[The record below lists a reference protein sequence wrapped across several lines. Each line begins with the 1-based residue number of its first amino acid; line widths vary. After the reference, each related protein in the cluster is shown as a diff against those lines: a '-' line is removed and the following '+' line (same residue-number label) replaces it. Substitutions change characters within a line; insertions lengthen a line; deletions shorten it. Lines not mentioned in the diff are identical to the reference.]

1 VRIPDI
7 EHLPITGKR
16 CSEVNMS
23 FHPIQS
29 RSSKVEIDAGAMP
42 GHQIHRSK
50 LASLQRALVV
60 LLVLVILALAFRI
73 SSRAQMPGEGQ
84 GSLIYPKDLQSYDN
98 FGAALAVQAD
108 TLVVGAPGVNQED
121 YQNAG
126 AAFVFERRD
135 AGWDE
140 TQRLLPD
147 PPQSDSGFGSSVAID
162 RETLA
167 VGAIYEYNPPSGNGS
182 GAVYVFTQDSGSWQ
196 LQARLAAADGAP
208 FDLFGWDLALQGD
221 LLAVSARAAESPGG
235 AHNAGALYLFQR
247 TGNTWN
253 PLARLSPQNL
263 SSRDYFGDSIA
274 LAGEY
279 LFAGAPG
286 HDETQVSGAGAVYV
300 FRQQGQNW
308 FEELQLT
315 ADNLQPN
322 AHFGAA
328 LDVEGDLLAVLASQQ
343 YHGEQAPPAAHLY
356 GAPQGFGV
364 AHVFK
369 LEQGE
374 WHWQVS
380 LAPRP
385 AGEEGSVLLGTA
397 IGAGQNGGMR
407 AVLSGYGRGEI
418 YRYDQ
423 EGVDW
428 IEGQPLTPEVA
439 GLTLGKTI
447 TLAGDKVLIGVPHYD
462 LSPEQLDQG
471 DAAGAVIEID
481 W

>member
-1 VRIPDI
+1 
-7 EHLPITGKR
+7 
-16 CSEVNMS
+16 MS
-23 FHPIQS
+23 ANGTQS
-29 RSSKVEIDAGAMP
+29 RASAKELKPDAMDGIKVY
-42 GHQIHRSK
+42 RSR
-50 LASLQRALVV
+50 LAWLQKGLVI
-60 LLVLVILALAFRI
+60 LLVLVILLLAARF
-73 SSRAQMPGEGQ
+73 SSGAQAPGEGQ
-84 GSLIYPKDLQSYDN
+84 GSPIYPKELQSYDN
-98 FGAALAVQAD
+98 FGAALAVRED
-108 TLVVGAPGVNQED
+108 TLVVGAPGVNQGD
-121 YQNAG
+121 YQNSG
-126 AAFVFERRD
+126 AAFVFERREAD
-135 AGWDE
+135 WGE
-140 TQRLLPD
+140 TQRLSPD
-147 PPQSDSGFGSSVAID
+147 PLQSDSGFGSSVAID
-162 RETLA
+162 GDTLA
-167 VGAIYEYNPPSGNGS
+167 VGAIYEYNPQSGNGS
-182 GAVYVFTQDSGSWQ
+182 GAVYVYTQDSDSWQ

-221 LLAVSARAAESPGG
+221 LLAVSARAAESLGG
-235 AHNAGALYLFQR
+235 ARNAGAVYLFQR
-247 TGNTWN
+247 TGDTWN

-286 HDETQVSGAGAVYV
+286 HDETEIPGAGAVYV

-328 LDVEGDLLAVLASQQ
+328 LDVEEDLLLVLASQQ

-374 WHWQVS
+374 WQWQVS
-380 LAPRP
+380 LAPQP
-385 AGEEGSVLLGTA
+385 VGEEGSVLLGTA

-423 EGVDW
+423 KGTDW
-428 IEGQPLTPEVA
+428 IEGQPLTPNVT
-439 GLTLGKTI
+439 GLTWGKTI
-447 TLAGDKVLIGVPHYD
+447 ALSGKKVLIGVPHYD
-462 LSPEQLDQG
+462 HYLEQLNQG
-471 DAAGAVIEID
+471 DDAGAIIEIN

>member
-1 VRIPDI
+1 
-7 EHLPITGKR
+7 
-16 CSEVNMS
+16 M
-23 FHPIQS
+23 
-29 RSSKVEIDAGAMP
+29 DAGAMP
-42 GHQIHRSK
+42 GHRIHRSR
-50 LASLQRALVV
+50 LARLQRALVV
-60 LLVLVILALAFRI
+60 LLVLVILGLAARI
-73 SSRAQMPGEGQ
+73 SSRAQSPGQGQ
-84 GSLIYPKDLQSYDN
+84 GSLIYPEDLESYDN
-98 FGAALAVQAD
+98 FGAALAVQVD
-108 TLVVGAPGVNQED
+108 TLVVGAPGVNQGD
-121 YQNAG
+121 LQNTG
-126 AAFVFERRD
+126 AAFIFERRD

-140 TQRLLPD
+140 AQRLSPD
-147 PPQSDSGFGSSVAID
+147 PLQSDSGFGNSVAID
-162 RETLA
+162 GDTLA
-167 VGAIYEYNPPSGNGS
+167 VGAIYEYNPQSGNGS
-182 GAVYVFTQDSGSWQ
+182 GAVYVYTQDSGSWQ
-196 LQARLAAADGAP
+196 LQARLAAPDGAP
-208 FDLFGWDLALQGD
+208 FDLFGWDLALQDD

-235 AHNAGALYLFQR
+235 ARNAGAVYLFQR
-247 TGNTWN
+247 SGDAWN
-253 PLARLSPQNL
+253 SLARLSPQNL

-286 HDETQVSGAGAVYV
+286 HDETGSASAGAAYV
-300 FRQQGQNW
+300 FRRQGQTW

-343 YHGEQAPPAAHLY
+343 YHGEQAPPAAHMY

-364 AHVFK
+364 THVFK
-369 LEQGE
+369 REQGE
-374 WHWQVS
+374 WRWQVA
-380 LAPRP
+380 LAPQP

-423 EGVDW
+423 EGTDW
-428 IEGQPLTPEVA
+428 IEGQPLTPDVT
-439 GLTLGKTI
+439 GLTWGKTI
-447 TLAGDKVLIGVPHYD
+447 TLSGEKVLIGVPHYD
-462 LSPEQLDQG
+462 HYREQLNQG